1 MLERTLA
8 GPVESMLRRW
18 RKMIFLSGPRQ
29 AGKTTAARNLA
40 RRFDRS
46 VYFNWD
52 VVTDQKRLVADPYF
66 FEHETRNAR
75 DSFLVML
82 DEIHKYARWKNYLK
96 GAYDRYRDEFLFL
109 VTGSG
114 RLDLFKKGGD
124 SLLGRYVALPLF
136 PLTVG
141 ELLRRP
147 PVWKDF
153 RKSLADLPPPGPA
166 AREAYERLFRMSG
179 FPEPF
184 VRGTSRFY
192 NIWFQ
197 ERKSLLIREDIRNAA
212 AIREISL
219 LETLS
224 HVIPGRVGSP
234 LSLNSLREDVGVA
247 FETVRDWVRLLSD
260 FYYLFAVTPYT
271 GNIARSLRK
280 EAKVYLYD
288 WVELS
293 DPAVRFENMVALHL
307 WKAVRTWSA
316 LGEGRFDLHYWRD
329 KEKREVDFV
338 ILENGR
344 PMCLIECKSADKTPA
359 PTLTRLMDI
368 LKVPFAFQL
377 VHTPGVSIRLKRPSG
392 PLWIVSADR
401 LLARLP

>member
-1 MLERTLA
+1 MLERNLEE
-8 GPVESMLRRW
+8 PVERMLRRW
-18 RKMIFLSGPRQ
+18 RKMVFLSGPRQ
-29 AGKTTAARNLA
+29 AGKTTAARRLA
-40 RRFDRS
+40 RKFDRS

-52 VVTDQKRLVADPYF
+52 VVTDQKKLVADPYF
-66 FEHETRNAR
+66 FEHETRSGR
-75 DSFLVML
+75 ESVLVVL

-124 SLLGRYVALPLF
+124 SLLGRYVALPIF

-141 ELLRRP
+141 ELLNRP
-147 PVWKDF
+147 PVWRDF
-153 RKSLADLPPPGPA
+153 KKSLADLPPAGKA
-166 AREAYERLFRMSG
+166 AREAYERLFRVSG

-184 VRGTSRFY
+184 VRGTARFY

-247 FETVRDWVRLLSD
+247 FETIRDWVRLLSD

-280 EAKVYLYD
+280 EQKIYLYD
-288 WVELS
+288 WVELD
-293 DPAVRFENMVALHL
+293 DPGIRFENLVALHL
-307 WKAVRTWSA
+307 LKAVRTWTA
-316 LGEGRFDLHYWRD
+316 LGDGRFDLHYWRD

-338 ILENGR
+338 VLENRR
-344 PMCLIECKSADKTPA
+344 PFCLIECKASDTTPSPA
-359 PTLTRLMDI
+359 LIRLMES
-368 LKVPFAFQL
+368 LKVPFALQL
-377 VHTPGVSIRLKRPSG
+377 VHTPGVSSRLKRAG
-392 PLWIVSADR
+392 GILWIVSADR